1 MREGLLGMSEPH
13 NPYSPPRAVVA
24 DESAGAVREGAYAE
38 NLYSVNQI
46 AFAGFLGGAMAA
58 AWLASNNYRAMQSA
72 ALVTR
77 TRIIGALVTAGVL
90 ILAVVLPEDVPSVVF
105 TVAIAAGAY
114 SYAQGR
120 FRKIVEGHV
129 ASGGEIHSW
138 WRVVGISL
146 LVVLVTI
153 VIAAGVVF
161 GLAAM
166 GFMPE

>member
-1 MREGLLGMSEPH
+1 MSEPH
-13 NPYSPPRAVVA
+13 NPYSPPSAVVA
-24 DESAGAVREGAYAE
+24 DESAGAVRE
-38 NLYSVNQI
+38 
-46 AFAGFLGGAMAA
+46 
-58 AWLASNNYRAMQSA
+58 
-72 ALVTR
+72 
-77 TRIIGALVTAGVL
+77 
-90 ILAVVLPEDVPSVVF
+90 
-105 TVAIAAGAY
+105 GAY